1 MNGLGQTLL
10 WDDVVSNKLTHF
22 GGRILE
28 EVQSVPEGE
37 EE

>member
-10 WDDVVSNKLTHF
+10 WDDVISNKRTNV
-22 GGRILE
+22 GGGILE